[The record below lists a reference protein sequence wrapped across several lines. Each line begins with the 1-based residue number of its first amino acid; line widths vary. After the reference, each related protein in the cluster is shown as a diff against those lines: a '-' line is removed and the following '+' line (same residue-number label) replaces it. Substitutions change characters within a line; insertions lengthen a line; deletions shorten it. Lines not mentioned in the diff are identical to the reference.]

1 MSEWRLVKLNF
12 GRSPAHFG
20 ERGIGIEETS
30 ERVRSD
36 TLFSAWVTA
45 YARLFPQKVEDL
57 LKQFPVD
64 KPEERSHQ
72 KPAFYLSST
81 FIYQEFPKDTKAE
94 IVYYL
99 PRPLTFPPDYPIGDD
114 LDFTKTFKGLKFLSL
129 KTWQRWYQGEGFTRD
144 DRQELTDKTK
154 KVKSQFNQLKDA
166 RTFDYS
172 QTFEPHKL
180 PKVAIDRTTRATNFY
195 HTGFVQF
202 QWETNP
208 SGLYFLLYFPEAN
221 PALEHNLRAAIEFLG
236 EEGIGG
242 ERSSGAGRFE
252 VAWENLSDEWQK
264 IVEFPGTDQHSLIS
278 MFWDSSLDTKL
289 LEKASYELLERGGWI
304 TSPSSGR
311 QSRRKSVQ
319 MFAEGSVFSGIPQG
333 KLADVTPD
341 GFDNPRQG
349 GHKIYRSGIALSLPV
364 KIHDANE

>member
-1 MSEWRLVKLNF
+1 MTEWRLIKLDF

-36 TLFSAWVTA
+36 TLFSAWITS
-45 YARLFPQKVEDL
+45 YAQLFGGQAVGDL
-57 LKQFPVD
+57 LKKFSTE
-64 KPEERSHQ
+64 PETPFR
-72 KPAFYLSST
+72 LSST
-81 FIYQEFPKDTKAE
+81 FIYQGLGDNA
-94 IVYYL
+94 VYYL
-99 PRPLTFPPDYPIGDD
+99 PRPKAFPAKYPFGKD
-114 LDFTKTFKGLKFLSL
+114 LDFTKDYKKLDYLPLEIWRKWYQSEEGFSKEDL
-129 KTWQRWYQGEGFTRD
+129 KTKAIASY
-144 DRQELTDKTK
+144 
-154 KVKSQFNQLKDA
+154 KDA
-166 RTFDYS
+166 FKIERV
-172 QTFEPHKL
+172 

-208 SGLYFLLYFPEAN
+208 SGLYFLLHFPEAN

-242 ERSSGAGRFE
+242 ERSSGAGRFK
-252 VAWENLSDEWQK
+252 VAWKEDLSDEWQE
-264 IVEFPGTDQHSLIS
+264 VVTFSGTDQHSLIS

-364 KIHDANE
+364 KIHDSN

>member
-1 MSEWRLVKLNF
+1 MSEWRLIKLNF

-64 KPEERSHQ
+64 KPVERSQ
-72 KPAFYLSST
+72 QQPAFYLSST
-81 FIYQEFPKDTKAE
+81 FIYREQGNG

-99 PRPLTFPPDYPIGDD
+99 PRPKAFPAKYPLGKD
-114 LDFTKTFKGLKFLSL
+114 LDFAKDYKKLNYLPL
-129 KTWQRWYQGEGFTRD
+129 ETWCKWYQREEGFSEED
-144 DRQELTDKTK
+144 LQTK
-154 KVKSQFNQLKDA
+154 AIASYKDA
-166 RTFDYS
+166 FKIERF
-172 QTFEPHKL
+172 

-208 SGLYFLLYFPEAN
+208 SGLYFLLHFPEAN
-221 PALEHNLRAAIEFLG
+221 SALEHNLQAALHFLG
-236 EEGIGG
+236 EEGMGG

-264 IVEFPGTDQHSLIS
+264 VVEFPGTDQHSLIS

-364 KIHDANE
+364 KIHDSN

>member
-1 MSEWRLVKLNF
+1 MGEWRLIKLNF

-36 TLFSAWVTA
+36 TLFSAWITA
-45 YARLFPQKVEDL
+45 YAQLFGREEVAEL
-57 LKQFPVD
+57 LKEFGT
-64 KPEERSHQ
+64 KPEPPFR
-72 KPAFYLSST
+72 LSST
-81 FIYQEFPKDTKAE
+81 FIYQELGAKT
-94 IVYYL
+94 VYYL
-99 PRPLTFPPDYPIGDD
+99 PRPKAFPAKYPFGKD
-114 LDFTKTFKGLKFLSL
+114 LDFAKDYKKLNYLPL
-129 KTWQRWYQGEGFTRD
+129 ETWRRWYQSEEGFSRED
-144 DRQELTDKTK
+144 LQNKE
-154 KVKSQFNQLKDA
+154 VKSYGDTFKTA
-166 RTFDYS
+166 RI
-172 QTFEPHKL
+172 

-202 QWETNP
+202 QSETNP

-221 PALEHNLRAAIEFLG
+221 PALEHDLRAAIGFLG

-252 VAWENLSDEWQK
+252 VVWENLSDEWQQVVK
-264 IVEFPGTDQHSLIS
+264 FSGAEQHSLIS

-333 KLADVTPD
+333 QLADVTPD

-364 KIHDANE
+364 KIHDSN

>member
-1 MSEWRLVKLNF
+1 MGEWRLINLNF

-36 TLFSAWVTA
+36 TLFSAWITA
-45 YARLFPQKVEDL
+45 YAQLFGREEVAGL
-57 LKQFPVD
+57 LKEFGTE
-64 KPEERSHQ
+64 PEPPFR
-72 KPAFYLSST
+72 LSST
-81 FIYQEFPKDTKAE
+81 FIYQELGAKT
-94 IVYYL
+94 VYYL
-99 PRPLTFPPDYPIGDD
+99 PRPKAFPAKYPFGKD
-114 LDFTKTFKGLKFLSL
+114 LDFAKDYKKLNYLPL
-129 KTWQRWYQGEGFTRD
+129 ETWRRWYQSEEGFSEED
-144 DRQELTDKTK
+144 LQNKE
-154 KVKSQFNQLKDA
+154 VKSYGDTFKTA
-166 RTFDYS
+166 RI
-172 QTFEPHKL
+172 

-202 QWETNP
+202 QSETNP

-221 PALEHNLRAAIEFLG
+221 PTLEHDLRAAIGFLG

-252 VAWENLSDEWQK
+252 VVWENLSDEWQQVVK
-264 IVEFPGTDQHSLIS
+264 FSGAEQHSLIS

-333 KLADVTPD
+333 QLADVTPD

-364 KIHDANE
+364 KIHDSN